1 MNFVQKDAEMAKDY
15 ACRLTLILAACFC
28 MMQFGVSNAVLAQES
43 SNLDLGGKWLKYGT
57 GDTIEFKSN
66 GDLDLF
72 LSGQAASFSGNGSFI
87 RCTDGGANVCI
98 TGNRLKCAYRY
109 AVVQGQLNLQFR
121 SGAPDV
127 ACRAAAGDFRK
138 TR

>member
-1 MNFVQKDAEMAKDY
+1 MTKSY
-15 ACRLTLILAACFC
+15 TCRMDLISAICLCIVALGVCNAA
-28 MMQFGVSNAVLAQES
+28 SAQEAVNS
-43 SNLDLGGKWLKYGT
+43 DLGGKWIKVGT

-66 GDLDLF
+66 GDVDLF
-72 LSGQAASFSGNGSFI
+72 LSGQAASFSGNGSFS

-109 AVVQGQLNLQFR
+109 AIVQGQLNLQFR

-127 ACRAAAGDFRK
+127 ACRSAAGDFRK